1 MVTKIASIL
10 AAALI
15 LGSVSI
21 ASAAAIHKPVTHYRN
36 HPATILSYRQATD
49 VFANF

>member
-1 MVTKIASIL
+1 MITKIASIL
-10 AAALI
+10 AAGVI

-21 ASAAAIHKPVTHYRN
+21 ASATAIHKPVTHYRN